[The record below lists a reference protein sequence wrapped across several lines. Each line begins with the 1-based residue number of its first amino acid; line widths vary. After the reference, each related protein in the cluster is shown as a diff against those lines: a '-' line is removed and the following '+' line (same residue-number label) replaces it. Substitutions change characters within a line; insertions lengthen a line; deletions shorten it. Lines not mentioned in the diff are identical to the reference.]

1 MPLSEARKKANKK
14 WDAANMTNFSVK
26 LRRDYAERIKAAAA
40 AAGTTPSTIM
50 RKALDDFMRE
60 TETE

>member
-1 MPLSEARKKANKK
+1 MPLSEAKKAANKK
-14 WDAANMTNFSVK
+14 WDAVNMKNLSVK
-26 LRRDYAERIKAAAA
+26 VRRDYAERIKAAAA

-50 RKALDDFMRE
+50 RKALDEFMRE